1 MQRWR
6 FCTAFRHSK
15 LHEKRCTLRVEIGTD
30 LEERLDDSVYLS
42 DGSIGS
48 AETLL
53 LYHLI
58 LMESKRLDEKQVI
71 NILLADG

>member
-1 MQRWR
+1 M
-6 FCTAFRHSK
+6 
-15 LHEKRCTLRVEIGTD
+15 RVEIGTD

>member
-6 FCTAFRHSK
+6 FYIAPRRSK
-15 LHEKRCTLRVEIGTD
+15 LHENGCTLCIEVGAD
-30 LEERLDDSVYLS
+30 LEERLDDSVDLS
-42 DGSIGS
+42 DGAVGY

-58 LMESKRLDEKQVI
+58 LMESKRDRMKSKL
-71 NILLADG
+71 